1 MAKLHVGLGG
11 VEHVYAFPG
20 PAAAKKHKNCMSGLM
35 GVGHVGFLKKV
46 KLHVEFD
53 GN

>member
-11 VEHVYAFPG
+11 VEHVYAFP
-20 PAAAKKHKNCMSGLM
+20 AAAKKYKNCMSGLM
-35 GVGHVGFLKKV
+35 GVGHVGSLKKV